1 MKRKPYPT
9 DLTNDEWKIIEV
21 LIPGAKPGGH
31 PRTVE
36 IREVLNAIFYVLR
49 SGCHWRM
56 LPHDFPIWQT
66 VYDYFRGWRKAGV
79 WEQINQT
86 LREQVRQEAGREAT
100 PSAGVIDSQSA
111 KTTEQGGQRG
121 YDAGKKSMGVSV
133 TLL

>member
-1 MKRKPYPT
+1 
-9 DLTNDEWKIIEV
+9 
-21 LIPGAKPGGH
+21 
-31 PRTVE
+31 
-36 IREVLNAIFYVLR
+36 
-49 SGCHWRM
+49 M

-66 VYDYFRGWRKAGV
+66 VYDYFRRWRKAGV

-86 LREQVRQEAGREAT
+86 LREQVRREAGREAT
-100 PSAGVIDSQSA
+100 PSAGVIDSQST